1 MSAATDVAQAR
12 ATKID
17 AALTAAADK
26 NAYLA
31 DDAKTEIRICAG
43 TACHASGRVALREA
57 VKKALADRGLSDT
70 VTVVETGCHG
80 FCQQG
85 PIAVLRPQGIFYPRL
100 DPKDVDEIIDTSVVG
115 DGIVERLLYKR
126 PQTGEPLALEND
138 IPFYALQKRVV
149 LELNGKI
156 DPFSLD
162 DYLAHGGYSA
172 LAKVLKTADPV
183 AVIDEIEQSGLRG
196 RGGAGFPTAR
206 KWRACRTNPGERH
219 YVICNADEGDP
230 GRVHGPFGA

>member
-17 AALTAAADK
+17 AALEAAADK

-100 DPKDVDEIIDTSVVG
+100 EPKDVEEIIDTSVVG
-115 DGIVERLLYKR
+115 DGIVERLLYKH

-172 LAKVLKTADPV
+172 LAKVLKAADPV
-183 AVIDEIEQSGLRG
+183 AVIDEIETERPARTRGSGVPDG
-196 RGGAGFPTAR
+196 QEVAR
-206 KWRACRTNPGERH
+206 VP
-219 YVICNADEGDP
+219 DQP
-230 GRVHGPFGA
+230 GREALRHL